1 MFFMV
6 KFEKNKFIMKK
17 TILFSAT
24 LMCLILVMIV
34 SSCKKNPSGEKW
46 LNGIFEC
53 SNGSG
58 FCLPDEPK
66 VFTEQYLNFYQE
78 SLEIYEYPEFET
90 EEKQMSAEIA
100 FKNRWKNSYSLHK
113 DIWPPF
119 GRGNGM
125 EAGYKL
131 ENVTINHL
139 FDLIFSVIIDY
150 GDDEIFFN
158 TLKLIPSADA
168 FSIDYIETISIDSDR
183 EEGFIPFL
191 QNFSLAKFQLGSNP
205 LDAKRLLGKPKS
217 ESAKTGP
224 VEVSGQVDEDYI
236 VTTTTLEFDG
246 IRLVYEDDRMIHA
259 LIDKSGK
266 SFGWIIIGDKKCN
279 KDFLREKFCLEKDD
293 FYEGDK
299 IIIMNWEIISLLI
312 SLDENGLVNKIE
324 MNSGS

>member
-1 MFFMV
+1 
-6 KFEKNKFIMKK
+6 MKK
-17 TILFSAT
+17 TFFTFST
-24 LMCLILVMIV
+24 LLSLLLLMLV
-34 SSCKKNPSGEKW
+34 SSCNKNTSSEKW
-46 LNGIFEC
+46 LHGIFEC

-58 FCLPDEPK
+58 FCLPDETK
-66 VFTEQYLNFYQE
+66 VFTEQYLKFYQE

-90 EEKQMSAEIA
+90 EERQISAEIA
-100 FKNRWKNSYSLHK
+100 LKNRWKNIYPLHR

-131 ENVTINHL
+131 KNVTINHL

-150 GDDEIFFN
+150 GDEDILLN
-158 TLKLIPSADA
+158 TLKLVPSADT
-168 FSIDYIETISIDSDR
+168 FLIDYIETVSIGSDR
-183 EEGFIPFL
+183 EEGFLPFL

-224 VEVSGQVDEDYI
+224 VEVSGQVDEDYV
-236 VTTTTLEFDG
+236 VTTAILEFDG
-246 IRLVYEDDRMIHA
+246 IRLVYEEDRMIHA
-259 LIDKSGK
+259 FIDKPGK

-279 KDFLREKFCLEKDD
+279 QDFLREKFCLAEDD

-299 IIIMNWEIISLLI
+299 IIIINWEIISLLV
-312 SLDENGLVNKIE
+312 SLDENGLVNTIE